1 MFTFCLW
8 FQSVG
13 QVHSEDA
20 DEGINGDIYYSLMDP
35 KSSFAVDPVTGV
47 ISLTRPLSYQKKPRH
62 EISVVAQDR
71 GAKSRF
77 ATRAPD
83 TATVH
88 LSVRQ
93 VRIFVPFVW
102 KDFSRCEKL
111 HGRKKWSLRG
121 QREWDEVARKKFVF
135 DFFALDFFIFSQN
148 EPRSKLLWS

>member
-1 MFTFCLW
+1 MSVCV

-35 KSSFAVDPVTGV
+35 KSSFAVHPVTGV

-93 VRIFVPFVW
+93 VR
-102 KDFSRCEKL
+102 
-111 HGRKKWSLRG
+111 
-121 QREWDEVARKKFVF
+121 QYFVF
-135 DFFALDFFIFSQN
+135 AMLG
-148 EPRSKLLWS
+148 

>member
-1 MFTFCLW
+1 MIIYLLFLHFLL
-8 FQSVG
+8 QSVG
-13 QVHSEDA
+13 QVHADDA

-62 EISVVAQDR
+62 EINVVAQDR

-93 VRIFVPFVW
+93 VR
-102 KDFSRCEKL
+102 K
-111 HGRKKWSLRG
+111 
-121 QREWDEVARKKFVF
+121 
-135 DFFALDFFIFSQN
+135 
-148 EPRSKLLWS
+148 SKLWKKGHTYSRPIYLEANSI

>member
-1 MFTFCLW
+1 MHNFSLGFFPHWTRNLSKVFSSYHVNSLMFTFCLW

-93 VRIFVPFVW
+93 VR
-102 KDFSRCEKL
+102 KY
-111 HGRKKWSLRG
+111 
-121 QREWDEVARKKFVF
+121 
-135 DFFALDFFIFSQN
+135 FIFAM
-148 EPRSKLLWS
+148 LG

>member
-1 MFTFCLW
+1 MSFGVFSYNFGAH

-13 QVHSEDA
+13 QVHADDA
-20 DEGINGDIYYSLMDP
+20 DDGINGEIYFSLMDP

-62 EISVVAQDR
+62 EITVVAQDR

-93 VRIFVPFVW
+93 VRAI
-102 KDFSRCEKL
+102 
-111 HGRKKWSLRG
+111 
-121 QREWDEVARKKFVF
+121 
-135 DFFALDFFIFSQN
+135 
-148 EPRSKLLWS
+148 KLLNGQTLVMSRSGKLQKRPSFPGPFLCHFKPF

>member
-1 MFTFCLW
+1 MF

-93 VRIFVPFVW
+93 VR
-102 KDFSRCEKL
+102 KY
-111 HGRKKWSLRG
+111 
-121 QREWDEVARKKFVF
+121 FVF
-135 DFFALDFFIFSQN
+135 AMLG
-148 EPRSKLLWS
+148 